1 MNLINRQTAR
11 AALLAVF
18 LSASA
23 GAMAQ
28 YQGPSSV
35 PVMSVKQLV
44 DQGQDDQHV
53 TLKGRIVSHDGGK
66 NYTFDD
72 GTGRISVEISA
83 KRFPVGQA
91 FDDKREVEI
100 TGELDKELSG
110 KMEFEVE
117 QLRML

>member
-18 LSASA
+18 VSVSA

-35 PVMSVKQLV
+35 PAMSVKQLV

>member
-1 MNLINRQTAR
+1 MNQATRQTVR
-11 AALLAVF
+11 AALLAV
-18 LSASA
+18 LVSASA

-35 PVMSVKQLV
+35 PVMSVKQLM
-44 DQGQDDQHV
+44 DQGQDDQHA

-66 NYTFDD
+66 NYTFEDA
-72 GTGRISVEISA
+72 TGRISVEISA

-100 TGELDKELSG
+100 TGELDKEFNNKL
-110 KMEFEVE
+110 EFEVE

>member
-18 LSASA
+18 VSASA

-53 TLKGRIVSHDGGK
+53 TL
-66 NYTFDD
+66 
-72 GTGRISVEISA
+72 TGRISVEISA

-100 TGELDKELSG
+100 TGELDKELNG